1 MALTASACHS
11 VLLRINK
18 PKRITS
24 SLSALSAAHSCRTIY
39 PNIPRP
45 CQQGEG
51 SLSNQPITAG
61 LTECNTVHNHTKE
74 TCSHYVFGSPNLN
87 CRFQNMSRHLK
98 QYGGAAPYVLSRY
111 FSTRSAALSGYHHHS
126 TASSLS
132 NFHGRLKTANCLSD
146 KHLLD
151 HPKMLCRYKS
161 QQRFSSFSPAKL
173 ILESSPASLQ
183 PYLRLIRFDKP
194 IGTWLLY
201 WPCTWSIALA
211 AEPGCLPDLKM
222 LALFGAGA
230 FFMRAA
236 GCIINDMWDK
246 DFDSK
251 VARTK
256 TRPLAAGE
264 ITQFQ
269 ALVCLSTQLSCA
281 LAVLLQLNTYSIIL
295 GAASLGIVVVYPLF
309 KRITYWPQIILG
321 LTLNWGVLLAWSS
334 LKGSLE
340 LPGLILYLACSLH
353 TVIYDT
359 VYAHQDKTDDMIV
372 GVKSAAILLGDRTK
386 PWLSVFA
393 AGMTGGLAFT
403 GYLCHMPW
411 PYYLVVGGAA
421 ARIAHQLY
429 TVDLNNPD
437 ECGGAFR
444 AQFYLGA
451 LVFAG
456 IVVANLMRSQ
466 EQPES
471 GQDRSPAEQLH
482 LGQIGSSVNQLQFQQ
497 QQEVMER

>member
-1 MALTASACHS
+1 MFELPA
-11 VLLRINK
+11 
-18 PKRITS
+18 
-24 SLSALSAAHSCRTIY
+24 
-39 PNIPRP
+39 
-45 CQQGEG
+45 
-51 SLSNQPITAG
+51 
-61 LTECNTVHNHTKE
+61 
-74 TCSHYVFGSPNLN
+74 LN
-87 CRFQNMSRHLK
+87 CRFQMMSRHLK
-98 QYGGAAPYVLSRY
+98 QLSGAAPYVFRRC
-111 FSTRSAALSGYHHHS
+111 FSTTLPPLAGYHHI
-126 TASSLS
+126 TASFLS
-132 NFHGRLKTANCLSD
+132 SSQGGAKTANCSSD
-146 KHLLD
+146 KHLLS
-151 HPKMLCRYKS
+151 HQNVLYRYKS
-161 QQRFSSFSPAKL
+161 QQGFSSFSPAKL
-173 ILESSPASLQ
+173 ILEASPASLQ

-211 AEPGCLPDLKM
+211 AQPGCLPDLKM

-230 FFMRAA
+230 FFMRGA

-246 DFDSK
+246 DYDSK

-295 GAASLGIVVVYPLF
+295 GAASLGIVIVYPLF

-321 LTLNWGVLLAWSS
+321 FAFNYGALLGWSAVTGSVDWLVCLPLYCSSIMWTLV
-334 LKGSLE
+334 
-340 LPGLILYLACSLH
+340 
-353 TVIYDT
+353 YDT
-359 VYAHQDKTDDMIV
+359 IYAHQDKTDDMIV
-372 GVKSAAILLGDRTK
+372 GVKSAAIFLGDRTK
-386 PWLSVFA
+386 PCLSVFA
-393 AGMTGGLAFT
+393 AGMTGGLALT

-421 ARIAHQLY
+421 ARIAYQLY

-437 ECGGAFR
+437 DCGGAFR

-456 IVVANLMRSQ
+456 IVVANLMRSP
-466 EQPES
+466 EQRES
-471 GQDRSPAEQLH
+471 GQDGSPAVQLQSGQDGSPAEQL
-482 LGQIGSSVNQLQFQQ
+482 Q
-497 QQEVMER
+497 